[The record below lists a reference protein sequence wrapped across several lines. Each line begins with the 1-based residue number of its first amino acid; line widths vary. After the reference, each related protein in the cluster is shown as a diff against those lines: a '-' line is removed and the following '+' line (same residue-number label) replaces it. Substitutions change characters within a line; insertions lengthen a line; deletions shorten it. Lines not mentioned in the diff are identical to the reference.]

1 MTTPIKI
8 GTITI
13 KTVSLL
19 FVLNLAF
26 VCAYAN
32 TPSYAATPQ
41 TVAVSTGKNAESIT
55 ITGIVTVI
63 YSGKHGYSV
72 DVQTDK
78 DGIYVASV
86 TMPNLGG
93 ADKYQACKIGD
104 KVTFRG
110 RTSSKDGIKEM
121 TVEQIISISS
131 PQTQLLIGSTGFRGI
146 EVGDA
151 ISKHGAYTHKTTL
164 RMDGGRLDTYQIADF
179 DNNPA
184 GYFHV
189 DPQNKLLVGDI
200 IVESRKAKTE
210 KGIKIGDT
218 YGDLLKVYPNIEVH
232 GSETD
237 GRTYATANNIS
248 YRLSVPNSTYD
259 VDKAA
264 IPADGKITQI
274 VIERVTAETAV
285 TTSKSVKSITISGT
299 VKKFTQG
306 KDGYQADVQTDNDG
320 VYDAMVSSTHLSE
333 PDKFLSCKV
342 GDKVRFK
349 GVLSN
354 LGNAKRLTVSEII
367 SVGDTDTRLWITSS
381 GFRGIYVG
389 DAIEKLGNFVKK
401 TTMKTGEGSF
411 DIYQIK
417 DFENNPA
424 GYFMPDP
431 QNNLVVGDITVE
443 TPKAQTEK
451 RIKLGGTF
459 KDLLKIYPDIEVHG
473 SESESRTYATADG
486 LSYRLNVANTKYD
499 LDKAKIP
506 GTAKITEIVIN
517 RFARQASVLAAEYA
531 EMKASDPYT
540 CWQASGV
547 LNLHVQPSSDSK
559 VEGKHFAGQTLNIL
573 ETKLINDQLWVKVT
587 YNPTIKMGYEDRFAE
602 GWFAKSGAPTG
613 WIGGAEMP
621 IIGCK

>member
-8 GTITI
+8 GTIKI

-26 VCAYAN
+26 VCTYAT
-32 TPSYAATPQ
+32 TPSNAATTQP
-41 TVAVSTGKNAESIT
+41 VAVPTKKSAESIT

-93 ADKYQACKIGD
+93 ADKYQTCKIGD
-104 KVTFRG
+104 KVTFKG

-131 PQTQLLIGSTGFRGI
+131 TQTQLLIGSTGFRGI

-151 ISKHGAYTHKTTL
+151 IEKHGAYTHKTTL
-164 RMDGGRLDTYQIADF
+164 KMDGGRFDTYQIVDF

-184 GYFHV
+184 GYFQV

-200 IVESRKAKTE
+200 IVETPKAKTE

-248 YRLSVPNSTYD
+248 YRLNVPNSTYN
-259 VDKAA
+259 VDKA
-264 IPADGKITQI
+264 
-274 VIERVTAETAV
+274 
-285 TTSKSVKSITISGT
+285 TISM
-299 VKKFTQG
+299 
-306 KDGYQADVQTDNDG
+306 DG
-320 VYDAMVSSTHLSE
+320 
-333 PDKFLSCKV
+333 
-342 GDKVRFK
+342 
-349 GVLSN
+349 
-354 LGNAKRLTVSEII
+354 
-367 SVGDTDTRLWITSS
+367 
-381 GFRGIYVG
+381 
-389 DAIEKLGNFVKK
+389 
-401 TTMKTGEGSF
+401 
-411 DIYQIK
+411 
-417 DFENNPA
+417 
-424 GYFMPDP
+424 
-431 QNNLVVGDITVE
+431 
-443 TPKAQTEK
+443 
-451 RIKLGGTF
+451 
-459 KDLLKIYPDIEVHG
+459 
-473 SESESRTYATADG
+473 
-486 LSYRLNVANTKYD
+486 
-499 LDKAKIP
+499 
-506 GTAKITEIVIN
+506 KITEIVIN

-547 LNLHVQPSSDSK
+547 LNLHSMPSSDSK

-587 YNPTIKMGYEDRFAE
+587 YNSMIKMGYEDRFAE

-613 WIGGAEMP
+613 WIGGAEIP
-621 IIGCK
+621 LIRCK